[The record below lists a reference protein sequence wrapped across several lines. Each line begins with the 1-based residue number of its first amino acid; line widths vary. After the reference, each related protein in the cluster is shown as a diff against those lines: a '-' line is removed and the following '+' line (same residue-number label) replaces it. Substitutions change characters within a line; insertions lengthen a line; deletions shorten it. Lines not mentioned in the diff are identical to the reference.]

1 MDVPTGILRP
11 KVKGGRS
18 RRRRRGGAAPTR
30 FLGKFLAGVVPTEEA
45 ETKGTELDIDM
56 SDPSA
61 PSATGLLLETYGA
74 DKRAEVE
81 EAVGVAKSMGL
92 GDIQKKLEDW
102 LKAHPA
108 GGRRRKTRRRTAK
121 KSRRTYK

>member
-11 KVKGGRS
+11 KFKKGG
-18 RRRRRGGAAPTR
+18 AEPTR

-45 ETKGTELDIDM
+45 EAKGEELDIDL

-74 DKRAEVE
+74 DKRTEVE
-81 EAVGVAKSMGL
+81 EARDVAKSMGM
-92 GDIQKKLEDW
+92 GDIQRKLEEW
-102 LKAHPA
+102 LAKHPV
-108 GGRRRKTRRRTAK
+108 GGRRRKTRRRKSRAAK

>member
-1 MDVPTGILRP
+1 MDAAAPTGLLRP
-11 KVKGGRS
+11 NVKGG
-18 RRRRRGGAAPTR
+18 AEPTR
-30 FLGKFLAGVVPTEEA
+30 FLGKFLAGLVPMEEA
-45 ETKGTELDIDM
+45 ESKGNDLDIDL

-81 EAVGVAKSMGL
+81 EARDVAKKMGM
-92 GDIQKKLEDW
+92 GDIQRKLEAW
-102 LKAHPA
+102 LGKHPA
-108 GGRRRKTRRRTAK
+108 GGRRRKTRRRKSRAAK

>member
-11 KVKGGRS
+11 TFKKGG
-18 RRRRRGGAAPTR
+18 AEPTR

-45 ETKGTELDIDM
+45 EAKGEELDIDL

-81 EAVGVAKSMGL
+81 EAVGVAKSMGM
-92 GDIQKKLEDW
+92 GDIQKKLEAW
-102 LKAHPA
+102 LAKHPA
-108 GGRRRKTRRRTAK
+108 GGRRRKTRRRKSRAAK

>member
-1 MDVPTGILRP
+1 LEEITG
-11 KVKGGRS
+11 
-18 RRRRRGGAAPTR
+18 
-30 FLGKFLAGVVPTEEA
+30 
-45 ETKGTELDIDM
+45 IDM

-61 PSATGLLLETYGA
+61 PSSTGLLLETYGA

-92 GDIQKKLEDW
+92 GDIQRKLEAW

-108 GGRRRKTRRRTAK
+108 GGRRRKTRRRASSRRAK
-121 KSRRTYK
+121 KSRRGY